1 MNITKTNK
9 HLVADRSEE
18 NFSLADLLAS
28 REKTDNKNYKNFLE
42 KCL

>member
-9 HLVADRSEE
+9 YLAAEE
-18 NFSLADLLAS
+18 NLSLADLLAC
-28 REKTDNKNYKNFLE
+28 REKTNFLE

>member
-9 HLVADRSEE
+9 YLATEE